1 MNQGYDV
8 IEFINGNSALKPAD
22 EPIIA
27 EKFAASKDKKSVDE
41 WLKLIGQEVEIFRD
55 LSPLQLRELMLDS
68 DVRIY
73 QAGEVIFY
81 RNAPGSSM
89 FAIAKGSVAVEINAA
104 DPPNSADHARIYL
117 RRSGAN
123 IWPQTRVNHSC
134 CRRGSS
140 RGTLSQC
147 RT

>member
-73 QAGEVIFY
+73 RVGEVIFY

-104 DPPNSADHARIYL
+104 DPPK
-117 RRSGAN
+117 
-123 IWPQTRVNHSC
+123 
-134 CRRGSS
+134 
-140 RGTLSQC
+140 QC
-147 RT
+147 RSRKDLSSAKWG